1 MAMYLAVKEVVR
13 NKGRFFLF
21 SLVIALITTL
31 VLFIAALA
39 QGLAE
44 ANKQYLEKINAEL
57 IVFQSNVELSTTTS
71 RIARDK
77 LNDIRRIEGVK
88 DIGPVGLANA
98 TIVNSGNGKSLDI
111 SLIGVEPGK
120 PGMPPV
126 IQGVVLRSTRAY
138 QTIIDKEVANRL
150 DLSVGDK
157 ITIKTIQGSDEEFTT
172 LDIIGITDSRQ
183 FFFAPSIF
191 VPFAAWDN
199 IRPQPNQNAQNLEGI
214 ANIVAVQIA
223 NPSDWKVMAERI
235 QNQVSDIE
243 VVDPKTAYEAAP
255 GYQAQQSTL
264 NTQRAFTLLIGI
276 LVIGGFF
283 QIQTLQKVPQIGVLK
298 AIGSSNQSVA
308 LAVILQIIFVTMV
321 GVIIGAA
328 GTISLSLFLPAGIP
342 IIFTGET
349 AIIAII
355 SLLFIGPIGGLV
367 SVRLALKVEPLAA
380 LGM

>member
-1 MAMYLAVKEVVR
+1 MAIYLAVKEVLR

-31 VLFIAALA
+31 VLFIAALG

-57 IVFQSNVELSTTTS
+57 IVFQKNVELSTTAS

-77 LNDIRRIEGVK
+77 LNDIRRVPGVK
-88 DIGPVGLANA
+88 DLGPVGLASA
-98 TIVNSGNGKSLDI
+98 TFVPSNGGDPLDV

-126 IQGVVLRSTRAY
+126 IAGSPLRSIRAN
-138 QTIIDKEVANRL
+138 QTIIDKEVATRTGL
-150 DLSVGDK
+150 QVGDK
-157 ITIKTIQGSDEEFTT
+157 MVIKTIQGSDEEFTT
-172 LDIIGITDSRQ
+172 LDVIGITDSRQ

-191 VPFAAWDN
+191 VPFSAWEN
-199 IRPQPNQNAQNLEGI
+199 IRPQPNQANQVPQGI
-214 ANIVAVQIA
+214 ANIVAVQIS
-223 NPSDWKVMAERI
+223 NPREWKSIAAQI
-235 QNQVSDIE
+235 QSQVSDVE

-264 NTQRAFTLLIGI
+264 NTQRGFTLLIGI

-283 QIQTLQKVPQIGVLK
+283 QIQTLQKVPQIGVQK
-298 AIGSSNQSVA
+298 AIGASNHSLA
-308 LAVILQIIFVTMV
+308 LAVILQIIFVTFI
-321 GVIIGAA
+321 GVLIGAA
-328 GTISLSLFLPAGIP
+328 GTMSLSLFLPKGIP

-349 AIIAII
+349 ALIAIV
-355 SLLFIGPIGGLV
+355 SLLMIGPIGGMV

>member
-1 MAMYLAVKEVVR
+1 MAIYLAVKEVLR

-31 VLFIAALA
+31 VLFIAALG

-57 IVFQSNVELSTTTS
+57 IVFQKNVDLSTTAS

-77 LNDIRRIEGVK
+77 LNDIRRVPGVK
-88 DIGPVGLANA
+88 DLGPVGLASA
-98 TIVNSGNGKSLDI
+98 TFVPSNGSDPLDV

-126 IQGVVLRSTRAY
+126 IAGSPLRSIRAY
-138 QTIIDKEVANRL
+138 QTIIDKEVAIRTGL
-150 DLSVGDK
+150 QVGDK
-157 ITIKTIQGSDEEFTT
+157 MVIKTIQGSDEEFTT
-172 LDIIGITDSRQ
+172 LDVIGITDSRQ

-191 VPFAAWDN
+191 VPFSAWEN
-199 IRPQPNQNAQNLEGI
+199 IRPQPNQANQAPQGI
-214 ANIVAVQIA
+214 ANIVAVQIS
-223 NPSDWKVMAERI
+223 NPSEWKSVAAQI
-235 QNQVSDIE
+235 QSQVSDVE

-264 NTQRAFTLLIGI
+264 NTQRGFTLLIGI

-298 AIGSSNQSVA
+298 AIGTSNHSLA
-308 LAVILQIIFVTMV
+308 LAVILQIIFVTFI
-321 GVIIGAA
+321 GVLIGAA
-328 GTISLSLFLPAGIP
+328 GTMSLSLFLPKGIP

-349 AIIAII
+349 ALIAIV
-355 SLLFIGPIGGLV
+355 SLLMIGPIGGMV